1 MADGPAEGA
10 FKAGSVREKS
20 SGSQQDS
27 ALGRSKK
34 FASMRLPDSSL
45 RRTPLRFNITPM
57 IDVVFLLIIFF
68 LVASYFI
75 RSEQS
80 REVNL
85 PVASKGQTDDISS
98 PHRLTITIEPDGHL
112 SVGGIQMSEK
122 QILRRIEDLNEAKPA
137 DGKQPEVRIRS
148 DRNAQFGSIR
158 TLIEHCAA
166 HSIRSIRFAVTL
178 PQE

>member
-1 MADGPAEGA
+1 
-10 FKAGSVREKS
+10 
-20 SGSQQDS
+20 
-27 ALGRSKK
+27 
-34 FASMRLPDSSL
+34 MRLPDASL

-85 PVASKGQTDDISS
+85 PVASKGQSDEISS
-98 PHRLTITIEPDGHL
+98 PHRLTITIEPDGHM
-112 SVGGIQMSEK
+112 SVGGMRMSEK
-122 QILRRIEDLNEAKPA
+122 QILTRIEELNEAETS
-137 DGKQPEVRIRS
+137 DGKPPEVRIRS
-148 DRNAQFGSIR
+148 DRNAKFGSIR

-166 HSIRSIRFAVTL
+166 HNIRSIRFAVTL
-178 PQE
+178 PQG